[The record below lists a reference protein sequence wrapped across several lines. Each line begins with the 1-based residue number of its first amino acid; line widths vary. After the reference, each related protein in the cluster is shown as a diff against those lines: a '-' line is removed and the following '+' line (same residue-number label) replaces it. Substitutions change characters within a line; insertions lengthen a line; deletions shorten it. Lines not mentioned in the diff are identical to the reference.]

1 MACWEQSPLGDTLP
15 LEPPHPS
22 CEQSLVPVHLPLC
35 SLFPED
41 GAGAATDHPL
51 GWLTPSLE
59 GGEGHRGGC
68 EESGGLWEKISFPR
82 SSPELFWAG
91 GADPWGRLG
100 VHPCALGQAFTEKP
114 RPCVC
119 STLN

>member
-41 GAGAATDHPL
+41 GAGAATARATFSLPL
-51 GWLTPSLE
+51 TIP
-59 GGEGHRGGC
+59 
-68 EESGGLWEKISFPR
+68 
-82 SSPELFWAG
+82 WAG
-91 GADPWGRLG
+91 
-100 VHPCALGQAFTEKP
+100 
-114 RPCVC
+114 
-119 STLN
+119 